1 MRIRGLEML
10 ASLTARMQTYGPIQG
25 LKGFINDEKGQI
37 RINDIF
43 ILALAIVFATALVG
57 TVASNTDAAQP
68 SLTNF
73 TSAQNISTLLPF
85 LYISIPVLAI
95 VALF

>member
-1 MRIRGLEML
+1 M
-10 ASLTARMQTYGPIQG
+10 AYMQNKGPIAG
-25 LKGFINDEKGQI
+25 LKDFANDNKGQI

-57 TVASNTDAAQP
+57 TVASNTDAAQAG
-68 SLTNF
+68 LANF